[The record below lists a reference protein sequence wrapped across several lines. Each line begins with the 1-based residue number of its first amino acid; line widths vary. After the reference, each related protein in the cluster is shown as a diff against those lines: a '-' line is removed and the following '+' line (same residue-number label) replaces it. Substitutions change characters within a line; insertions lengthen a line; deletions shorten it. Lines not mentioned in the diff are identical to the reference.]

1 MTIKL
6 VDDTIT
12 QKDLDAVSDWLR
24 SGPRL
29 TKGDLTVQ
37 FENAWSKW
45 VGCKHAVFVN
55 SGSSAN
61 LAIIYALT
69 LTEKLINRS

>member
-37 FENAWSKW
+37 FENS
-45 VGCKHAVFVN
+45 
-55 SGSSAN
+55 
-61 LAIIYALT
+61 
-69 LTEKLINRS
+69 